1 MTTPRAAGRRPP
13 GGVPTLANVRDWDHD
28 DDGGPDEWA
37 APRRWPRLMVTVSG
51 TAVAAVITMF
61 IVQSGGTASVTE
73 GTASAPRTVIATAA
87 PVVPQAASEV
97 PVLVQAGAQPQAQP
111 RVDLRQV
118 VYTVAGNQR
127 PDDPVT
133 VVYTDETGTLQ
144 KAENVALPWT
154 LTITPDLPVSY
165 VTASSR
171 GSQLNCWIT
180 DAAGN
185 TVVSRTDFSPS
196 TTCNR

>member
-1 MTTPRAAGRRPP
+1 MTTPRAARRRPA
-13 GGVPTLANVRDWDHD
+13 GNVPTLANVRDYDPD
-28 DDGGPDEWA
+28 DDWT
-37 APRRWPRLMVTVSG
+37 APRQWPRVMFTVSG
-51 TAVAAVITMF
+51 VAIAAVITMVV
-61 IVQSGGTASVTE
+61 VQTGGSATVTD
-73 GTASAPRTVIATAA
+73 GTASAPRTVIATVAPAA
-87 PVVPQAASEV
+87 PQAAAEI
-97 PVLVQAGAQPQAQP
+97 PVLVQSAAQPQAQP
-111 RVDLRQV
+111 RTDLRQV

-144 KAENVALPWT
+144 KTENVVLPWT
-154 LTITPDLPVSY
+154 LTITPSLPVSY

-185 TVVSRTDFSPS
+185 TMVAQTEFSPS

>member
-1 MTTPRAAGRRPP
+1 MTTPRAAGRRAPCS
-13 GGVPTLANVRDWDHD
+13 VPTLANVRDWDHD
-28 DDGGPDEWA
+28 NGGDPDDDWTV
-37 APRRWPRLMVTVSG
+37 PRRWPRLMVTVSG
-51 TAVAAVITMF
+51 VAVAAVITMF
-61 IVQSGGTASVTE
+61 VVQSGGSATVT

-97 PVLVQAGAQPQAQP
+97 PVLVESGLQPQAQP
-111 RVDLRQV
+111 RIDLRQV

-133 VVYTDETGTLQ
+133 VVYADETGTLQ

-185 TVVSRTDFSPS
+185 TVVSRTEFSPS